1 MLTEFQFTF
10 PMQDARVKGKQVH
23 FTDLHVIA
31 YAGLSL
37 DGGITEMKIKKIV
50 FFDKGESYG
59 SNVCGLIQILKPE
72 LFDRICRATENNAMK
87 ILSTKNSTV
96 TT

>member
-10 PMQDARVKGKQVH
+10 PIQDTRMKGKQVH

-37 DGGITEMKIKKIV
+37 DGGITEVKIKRIV
-50 FFDKGESYG
+50 FFDKGQTYG
-59 SNVCGLIQILKPE
+59 SNVSGLIQILKPE
-72 LFDRICRATENNAMK
+72 LFDRICRATENNAIK
-87 ILSTKNSTV
+87 ILSTSDSNV